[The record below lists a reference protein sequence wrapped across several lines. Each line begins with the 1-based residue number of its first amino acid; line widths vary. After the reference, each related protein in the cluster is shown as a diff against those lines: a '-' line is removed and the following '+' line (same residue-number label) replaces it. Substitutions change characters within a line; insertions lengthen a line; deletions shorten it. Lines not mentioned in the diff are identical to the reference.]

1 MALRNVRIDGDEILR
16 KKSREVEKIDERI
29 LTLLDDMVD
38 TMYEKDGIGLAAPQI
53 GILKRLVVIQVDDE
67 NLYKMIN
74 PKITK
79 SSGEDI
85 DAEGC
90 LSVPNRRGEVSR
102 PTNVTVEYTDIN
114 GNLQTMDTEGL
125 LARCICHE
133 IDHLDGVLYIDKMI
147 REIEED
153 EK

>member
-16 KKSREVEKIDERI
+16 KKSRVVEKIDEKV

-38 TMYEKDGIGLAAPQI
+38 TMHEKDGVGLAAPQI
-53 GILKRLVVIQVDDE
+53 GILKRLVVIQIDDE

-79 SSGEDI
+79 SSGEAI

-90 LSVPNRRGEVSR
+90 LSVPDRRGEVLR
-102 PTNVTVEYTDIN
+102 PTNLTVEYTDIN
-114 GNLQTMDTEGL
+114 GELQTLEAEGL
-125 LARCICHE
+125 LARCVCHE
-133 IDHLDGVLYIDKMI
+133 IDHLDGILYIDKMI
-147 REIEED
+147 REIGDDEE
-153 EK
+153 

>member
-90 LSVPNRRGEVSR
+90 LSVPNRRGEVPR

>member
-1 MALRNVRIDGDEILR
+1 MALRTVRLDGDEILR
-16 KKSREVEKIDERI
+16 KRSREVEKIDEKI

-79 SSGEDI
+79 TSGEDI
-85 DAEGC
+85 DTEGC
-90 LSVPNRRGEVSR
+90 LSVPGRRGLVKR
-102 PTNVTVEYTDIN
+102 PLNVTVEYTDIE
-114 GNLQTMDTEGL
+114 GNLQTLDAEGL
-125 LARCICHE
+125 LARCVCHE
-133 IDHLDGVLYIDKMI
+133 IDHLDGILYTDKMI
-147 REIEED
+147 LEVEVD
-153 EK
+153 D

>member
-16 KKSREVEKIDERI
+16 KKSREVEKIDEKI

-38 TMYEKDGIGLAAPQI
+38 TMYDKDGVGLAAPQI

-79 SSGEDI
+79 SSGEAI
-85 DAEGC
+85 EAEAC
-90 LSVPNRRGEVSR
+90 LSVPDRRGEVLR

-114 GNLQTMDTEGL
+114 GELQTLEAEGL
-125 LARCICHE
+125 LARCACHE
-133 IDHLDGVLYIDKMI
+133 IDHLDGILYIDKMI
-147 REIEED
+147 HEIGDDEE
-153 EK
+153 

>member
-1 MALRNVRIDGDEILR
+1 
-16 KKSREVEKIDERI
+16 
-29 LTLLDDMVD
+29 
-38 TMYEKDGIGLAAPQI
+38 
-53 GILKRLVVIQVDDE
+53 LKRLVVIQVDDE

-79 SSGEDI
+79 SSGEAI

-90 LSVPNRRGEVSR
+90 LSVPDRRGEVLR
-102 PTNVTVEYTDIN
+102 PANVTVEYTDIN

-125 LARCICHE
+125 LARCVCHE

-147 REIEED
+147 REIGED
-153 EK
+153 EE

>member
-79 SSGEDI
+79 SSGEAI

-90 LSVPNRRGEVSR
+90 LSVPDRRGEVLR
-102 PTNVTVEYTDIN
+102 PANVTVEYTDIN

-125 LARCICHE
+125 LARCVCHE
-133 IDHLDGVLYIDKMI
+133 IDHLDGVLYIDRMI
-147 REIEED
+147 REIGED
-153 EK
+153 EE

>member
-16 KKSREVEKIDERI
+16 KKSREVEKIDGRI
-29 LTLLDDMVD
+29 LTLLDDMAD

-79 SSGEDI
+79 SSGEAI

-90 LSVPNRRGEVSR
+90 LSVPDRRGEVLR
-102 PTNVTVEYTDIN
+102 PANVTVEYTDIN

-125 LARCICHE
+125 LARCVCHE

-147 REIEED
+147 REIGED
-153 EK
+153 EE

>member
-16 KKSREVEKIDERI
+16 KKSREVDKIDERI

-79 SSGEDI
+79 SSGEDV

-90 LSVPNRRGEVSR
+90 LSVPNRRGEVPR
-102 PTNVTVEYTDIN
+102 PTNVTVEYTDVN

-147 REIEED
+147 REIEDD

>member
-16 KKSREVEKIDERI
+16 KKSREVEKIDDRI

-79 SSGEDI
+79 SSGEAI

-90 LSVPNRRGEVSR
+90 LSVPDRRGEVLR
-102 PTNVTVEYTDIN
+102 PANVTVEYTDIN

-125 LARCICHE
+125 LARCVCHE

-147 REIEED
+147 REIGED
-153 EK
+153 EE

>member
-16 KKSREVEKIDERI
+16 KKSREVDKIDERI

-79 SSGEDI
+79 SSGEDV

-90 LSVPNRRGEVSR
+90 LSVPNRRGEVPR
-102 PTNVTVEYTDIN
+102 PTNVTVEYTDVN

-125 LARCICHE
+125 LARCACHE

-147 REIEED
+147 REIEDD